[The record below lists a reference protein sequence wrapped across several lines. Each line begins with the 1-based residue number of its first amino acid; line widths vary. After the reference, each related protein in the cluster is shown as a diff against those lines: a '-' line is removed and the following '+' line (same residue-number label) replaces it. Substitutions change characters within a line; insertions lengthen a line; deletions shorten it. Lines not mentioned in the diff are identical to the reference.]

1 MDKSTKEEYEKCVK
15 DPVYFMTHYCGCVC
29 NEIGDVIMPINLT
42 KEQVEDIRDGKGRNG
57 VDKP

>member
-1 MDKSTKEEYEKCVK
+1 MDKSTKEEYEKFVK

-29 NEIGDVIMPINLT
+29 NESGDVIMPINLT
-42 KEQVEDIRDGKGRNG
+42 KEQVEDIRDGKVRNG

>member
-29 NEIGDVIMPINLT
+29 NESGDVIMPINLT
-42 KEQVEDIRDGKGRNG
+42 KEQVEDIRDGKVRNG